1 MSIVGVELCNL
12 TCRTW
17 KNYISIRNTDIPKI
31 SKCKTMVMHRWYK
44 IPIKKKANRCYP
56 FVNVWFKLTPLL
68 FLSKNYQISIQRK
81 ENGFRLPKA
90 VTTAKYSLFYWA
102 RGYMNI
108 EWIQEVSKT
117 FWILHN
123 ENFFYAMASVLS
135 IGVDY
140 CSALSVHGV
149 KRAFDDYHRCVLP
162 Y

>member
-1 MSIVGVELCNL
+1 MYQKYRNVKRWLCTGN
-12 TCRTW
+12 
-17 KNYISIRNTDIPKI
+17 
-31 SKCKTMVMHRWYK
+31 
-44 IPIKKKANRCYP
+44 IKYRLKKANRCYP

-123 ENFFYAMASVLS
+123 EHFFTQWQVCYPLALITAARCLYMVWNGLLMTI
-135 IGVDY
+135 IGVSSHINRRNGTSSS
-140 CSALSVHGV
+140 SADVGLS
-149 KRAFDDYHRCVLP
+149 
-162 Y
+162 